1 MGLNESKPKQ
11 LTSEER
17 DVREAAKN
25 SMVQQRKAD
34 IDRVQSQM
42 VNAVVE
48 VKDIVAMV
56 KVTETA
62 KAQLDRGGGV
72 LTKADLVAV
81 IVGLEP
87 SMRDQIPMLE
97 AMRVIDL
104 NAVIRSIIYDPKRIV
119 SVYDPKS
126 ALDNKSA
133 PIYDPRRA
141 IGLNK

>member
-81 IVGLEP
+81 IVGLDP
-87 SMRDQIPMLE
+87 SMRDQIPTLE